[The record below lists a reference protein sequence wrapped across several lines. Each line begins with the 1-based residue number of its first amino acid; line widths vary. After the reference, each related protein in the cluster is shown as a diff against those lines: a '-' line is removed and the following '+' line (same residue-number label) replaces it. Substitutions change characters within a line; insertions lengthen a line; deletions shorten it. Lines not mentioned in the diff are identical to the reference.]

1 MKKHLPF
8 WILLSLLPC
17 FSISQAQVAIKPAIF
32 DFKGKPTEP
41 LIKYDVK
48 VINTSGDS
56 VKLLWSQRLNNVP
69 APWQSYICDKNL
81 CYDTSIY
88 SCPVENPNIL
98 AAGDSML
105 IQMHLLPHGVEGTGE
120 YAVNLLDTVGNVVGT
135 ITGNLIINLSSS
147 SSQAEK
153 NSKLSVFPN
162 PASDYFQTS
171 DLPGLKVVE
180 IFNLVGRK
188 MKSFDAAPQQQY
200 FVGDLSEG
208 IYLVALVDA
217 YGKKLKTVRL
227 SIQ

>member
-8 WILLSLLPC
+8 FILLCLLPLVA
-17 FSISQAQVAIKPAIF
+17 ISQVQISIEPEIF
-32 DFKGKPTEP
+32 DFTGKPTQA
-41 LIKYDVK
+41 LIKYDVN
-48 VINTSGDS
+48 VTNTSGDT
-56 VKLLWSQRLNNVP
+56 VMLLWSQRLNNTP

-81 CYDTSIY
+81 CYDTSYY
-88 SCPVENPNIL
+88 SCPVDKPSVVGP
-98 AAGDSML
+98 GDSFF

-120 YAVNLLDTVGNVVGT
+120 YAVNLLDTFGNVVGT

-147 SSQAEK
+147 SSQADK

-162 PASDYFQTS
+162 PTSDYFQTS
-171 DLPGLKVVE
+171 DLPGLKSVE
-180 IFNLVGRK
+180 VFNLVGRK
-188 MKSFDAAPQQQY
+188 IKSFDAAPHQQY

-208 IYLVALVDA
+208 IYLVALLDA